1 MHLATE
7 YFFGEVVMAES
18 TPAEIGRFHKL
29 DPLKE
34 EKIRHCL
41 RGRKKTKLHCG
52 ADVRLPLHRSTNC

>member
-1 MHLATE
+1 
-7 YFFGEVVMAES
+7 MAES

-52 ADVRLPLHRSTNC
+52 ADVRLPLHNSENC